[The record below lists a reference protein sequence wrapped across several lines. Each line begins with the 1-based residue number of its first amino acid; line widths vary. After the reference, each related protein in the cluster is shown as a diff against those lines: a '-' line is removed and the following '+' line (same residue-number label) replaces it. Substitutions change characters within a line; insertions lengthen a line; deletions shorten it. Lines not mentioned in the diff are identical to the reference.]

1 MQHNSTSRYAMQQRQ
16 QEAIENELFKP
27 RFTPRGSNNPLSTVD
42 LMRKEAR
49 NKTLIYFMGVAGL
62 ETEPYEK
69 AAAKRLTQIDNVVNS
84 LTSTPAA
91 KVIELAALQKE
102 HAKIN
107 GEMITKAMGIMESAH
122 NADEKKIN
130 ARTAQQIQDAREIR
144 STLRDVPEN
153 ELLMMAKQSPEMAAA
168 LSNMNRFIVG
178 THKAQLDDGKGGK
191 TVKQMYGMQESTQ
204 QVIRDHH
211 MRHVLGNDG
220 AKAYVNRNQQM
231 SALLNLSGE
240 QAESVHQF
248 IALHKLAEGIK

>member
-1 MQHNSTSRYAMQQRQ
+1 MSTISRYAQQQRQ

-69 AAAKRLTQIDNVVNS
+69 AAAKRLTQIDSIVDS
-84 LTSTPAA
+84 LTLTPAS
-91 KVIELAALQKE
+91 KVQKLAALQKE

-107 GEMITKAMGIMESAH
+107 GEMVIKAMGIMESAH

-130 ARTAQQIQDAREIR
+130 ERTAQQIQDAREIR

-153 ELLMMAKQSPEMAAA
+153 ELLTMAKQSPEMAAA

-211 MRHVLGNDG
+211 MRHVLGSEG
-220 AKAYVNRNQQM
+220 AQAYVDRNKQM
-231 SALLNLSGE
+231 SNLLALSGE
-240 QAESVHQF
+240 LAESDHRF
-248 IALHKLAEGIK
+248 RALHTLAEGIK